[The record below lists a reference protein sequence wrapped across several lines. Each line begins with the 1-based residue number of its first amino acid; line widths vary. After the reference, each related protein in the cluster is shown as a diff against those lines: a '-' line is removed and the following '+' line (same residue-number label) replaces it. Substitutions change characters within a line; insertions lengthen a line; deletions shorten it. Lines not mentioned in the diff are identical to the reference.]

1 MTPNTHD
8 NLKLKDMLFGSLD
21 ANNEYTTDATFF
33 KKSFLFPKNFNESD
47 FLDGKK
53 YFILGPKGSGK
64 TALLNYYKDLLKSKG
79 KLCKNIFYKSDIND
93 DVKDTFLLELDKLDL
108 NSMTDDE
115 ISALNFENLWQLY
128 FHQKIVTENPQ
139 FINHDQNWKKYVKE
153 VNKLDQ
159 QHTFSLEN
167 IKHIINTHLGSQNAG
182 LSTSTAISWK
192 HNEQRMKYNNL
203 AYTIKQLFLKLTI
216 NKHTHAQLFFLTDE
230 LELNRLDEKGFR
242 RDAAMIRDLIIAI
255 HELNLLSTKIGNP
268 IRWIAA
274 IRTEVVNSMYST
286 GKEIN
291 KPLSD
296 NGEILNWELNG
307 GNGAESPI
315 IEMLLKKIQAS
326 EQLHNAS
333 TDKKL
338 TANTYD
344 SNIQLY
350 ELREILKRYFTD
362 TVSIPYKSQPTV
374 SYIIRQTFLLPR
386 DIVRLFNLIKNKYP
400 EKDFFSQDMFEGVR
414 SQYSQNT
421 WTEISE
427 ELTAKY
433 SPQELDAIEHL
444 LQIASNRPF
453 SVDSFHQLAEKNRT
467 PSIKKLIENKD
478 LDEIL
483 SDLYNTN
490 VIGNLNP
497 HNQKIR
503 FSYRGQSNLNY
514 EQDCI
519 VHDSIR
525 KTLS

>member
-1 MTPNTHD
+1 MIPNTHD
-8 NLKLKDMLFGSLD
+8 NLKLKDILFGSLD
-21 ANNEYTTDATFF
+21 ANNEYTNDAAFF

-47 FLDGKK
+47 FLDGRK

-64 TALLNYYKDLLKSKG
+64 TALLNYYKDLLQSKG

-108 NSMTDDE
+108 NSMTNDE

-139 FINHDQNWKKYVKE
+139 FINHDRNWTKYVKE

-167 IKHIINTHLGSQNAG
+167 IKHIVNAHLGSQSAG

-216 NKHTHAQLFFLTDE
+216 NKHNKTQLFFLTDE
-230 LELNRLDEKGFR
+230 LELNRLDEKRFR
-242 RDAAMIRDLIIAI
+242 RDVAMIRDLIIAI

-296 NGEILNWELNG
+296 NGETLNWELNG
-307 GNGAESPI
+307 GNNATSPI

-326 EQLHNAS
+326 EQLHSAS
-333 TDKKL
+333 TSKNI
-338 TANTYD
+338 NTYSSD
-344 SNIQLY
+344 VQLH
-350 ELREILKRYFTD
+350 ELEKILKRYFTD
-362 TVSIPYKSQPTV
+362 TVSIPYKSQSTV

-386 DIVRLFNLIKNKYP
+386 DIVRLFNIIKKKYP
-400 EKDFFSQDMFEGVR
+400 EKVFFSQPMFEGVR

-433 SPQELDAIEHL
+433 SPQDLDAIERL
-444 LQIASNRPF
+444 LQMSSNSPF
-453 SVDSFHQLAEKNRT
+453 SVDEFHQLAKKNRT
-467 PSIKKLIENKD
+467 PSIKQLVKNKD

-483 SDLYNTN
+483 SDLYDIN

-497 HNQKIR
+497 YNQKIR
-503 FSYRGQSNLNY
+503 FSYRGQTNLNY
-514 EQDCI
+514 DQDCI